1 MKMKETLTM
10 EEKNNLFINS
20 EVVGIFNGMILPT
33 DPFFDLAHSMCL
45 GYYTVRSA
53 NKTVSPIYEQAY
65 EYAKEVLAS
74 QGESGEID
82 KYEVIA
88 LTNTLLGSSIIR
100 PKFIDKWLRVY
111 DTLITKQ
118 YDALK
123 GFEHTEHKEGN
134 NSDTTTYDTSVGKTG
149 DNTDT
154 VTYNSQNGRTGN
166 NTDTITYNTNTE
178 DNGKTGTK
186 ETTTTNRENSADVYG
201 FNSASPVGDN
211 TDTENATETVI
222 GNADDNTTHNVQT
235 KTGTETKGYEVDE
248 TVAKTGTDTKNITIS
263 ETENKTGTDTKNFVI
278 DEDVTKSGRNATGA
292 ELVEAELNLRNTQI
306 FFDIVYRDIDSV
318 VTLAIYV

>member
-1 MKMKETLTM
+1 MKMKETLTP
-10 EEKNNLFINS
+10 EQRTNLLLNG
-20 EVVGIFNGMILPT
+20 EVVGIFSGMILPT

-53 NKTVSPIYEQAY
+53 NKTLAPIYDQMLEF
-65 EYAKEVLAS
+65 AKENSDVGEDNYITLA
-74 QGESGEID
+74 
-82 KYEVIA
+82 
-88 LTNTLLGSSIIR
+88 NTLLGSSIIR

-166 NTDTITYNTNTE
+166 NTDTITYDTETE

-211 TDTENATETVI
+211 TDTENATEIVV
-222 GNADDNTTHNVQT
+222 GNADDNTTHNVQK

-292 ELVEAELNLRNTQI
+292 ELVETELNLRNTQI
-306 FFDIVYRDIDSV
+306 FFDIVYKDIDSV
-318 VTLAIYV
+318 ATIPLYI

>member
-1 MKMKETLTM
+1 MKMKETLTP
-10 EEKNNLFINS
+10 EQRTNLLLNG
-20 EVVGIFNGMILPT
+20 EVVGIFSGMILPT

-53 NKTVSPIYEQAY
+53 NKTLAPIYDQMLEF
-65 EYAKEVLAS
+65 AKENSDVGEDNYITLA
-74 QGESGEID
+74 
-82 KYEVIA
+82 
-88 LTNTLLGSSIIR
+88 NTLLGSSIIR

-166 NTDTITYNTNTE
+166 NTDTITYDTETE

-211 TDTENATETVI
+211 TDTENATEIVV
-222 GNADDNTTHNVQT
+222 GNADDNTTHNVQK

-318 VTLAIYV
+318 ATLAIYV